1 MIDFN
6 DAPIQE
12 DSHLEATRAEI
23 RAELLSRLESVLFL
37 LFPAGKVKRGQ
48 FTIGNLD
55 GSPGDSLEVVLTGA
69 KAGLW
74 IDRATNESGDIF
86 DLLAAHWHLHV
97 QTDFHRVLEQAA
109 ELLGRAPAASSPPP
123 KKSRKSPS
131 DDDLGPHSAL
141 WEYRDAKGSLLAIVY
156 RYDLPGGKKE
166 FRPWDVKRR
175 ISSAPTPRPLY
186 NQQGI
191 AKATQVILVEGEKCA
206 QALIDAGFCATT
218 AMHGAN
224 APVGKTNWSPLSGK
238 QVLIWPDRDK
248 SGWAYAENAAQ
259 AALAAGAASC
269 HILTPPDDKPEGWD
283 AADALAEGDTFNVA
297 AFLRD
302 GQRESR
308 SATAAPQS
316 CRPDIHVE
324 KGHLHDTAREV
335 CAALGA
341 QIPPVVFQRGGLL
354 NRVSSLSQ
362 TVEENGLTIPSG
374 NPIILPL
381 TIPDLVVR
389 IMDACQL
396 LAPHVGRKGETVWL
410 PEDCSNRLAATAA
423 ALQGN
428 DWKGIQELVGLSEV
442 PIMRPDGSLFDRVGY
457 DPVSK
462 LYCVNLPSNL
472 AIPLDPS
479 REDAIEA
486 AQRLISPFA
495 QFPFTAATDR
505 SVVLAY
511 LITLAL
517 RPLLPYA
524 PLFCHSATAPGSGKG
539 LLIESCNLLVRGRE
553 PATQTQPNTQTDDE
567 MRKTITGLLLQGV
580 GSVHLD
586 NFERPVGGTVLNSL
600 LTSPSWNER
609 LLGVNTVPELPTRVT
624 WAASGNNLIIRGD
637 QVRRSIFL
645 NLDPATER
653 PELRQFQG
661 PPLKDLIR
669 EQRIELLSALFT
681 LLRAYRQAGCPGQDD
696 QLLGSFEDWS
706 RAVCGPIRWIGWADP
721 IQSQEALRHDDP
733 EQIKL
738 VQLLTSC
745 HEVFGEKPFTVADII
760 QEISFQGNF
769 APAND
774 DRRELREAVLSAVGD
789 SGGGQINRRSLGWN
803 LRHFRGRVADGLCL
817 WPCSESENK
826 RTARYFIRRVS

>member
-6 DAPIQE
+6 DAPILE
-12 DSHLEATRAEI
+12 ESHPDSTRDEVK
-23 RAELLSRLESVLFL
+23 AELLARLESVLPM
-37 LFPAGKVKRGQ
+37 LFPAGKARHGK

-55 GSPGDSLEVVLTGA
+55 GSPGDSLEIVLTGS

-86 DLLAAHWHLHV
+86 DLLAAHWYLPV
-97 QTDFHRVLEQAA
+97 QTSFPRILEQAS
-109 ELLGRAPAASSPPP
+109 ELLGRAPSSTPPP
-123 KKSRKSPS
+123 KRKSPS
-131 DDDLGPHSAL
+131 EDDLGPHSAY
-141 WEYRDAKGSLLAIVY
+141 WEYRDAKGKLLAIVY

-166 FRPWDVKRR
+166 FRPWDAKRR
-175 ISSAPTPRPLY
+175 KPSAPNPRPLY
-186 NQQGI
+186 NQQGM

-206 QALIDAGFCATT
+206 QALIDAGFHATT

-248 SGWAYAENAAQ
+248 AGWAYAENAAQ

-269 HILTPPDDKPEGWD
+269 DILTPPDGKPEGWD
-283 AADALAEGDTFNVA
+283 AADALAESFDVA

-302 GQRESR
+302 GERMNR
-308 SATAAPQS
+308 TDTTPPRS
-316 CRPDIHVE
+316 CRPDILVE
-324 KGHLHDTAREV
+324 KGHLHNTAREV
-335 CAALGA
+335 CAALGT
-341 QIPPVVFQRGGLL
+341 QTPPVVFQRGGLL

-381 TIPDLVVR
+381 SIPDLVVR

-396 LAPHVGRKGETVWL
+396 LFPHIGRKGETEWL
-410 PEDCSNRLAATAA
+410 PGDCSNRLAATSA
-423 ALQGN
+423 ALQGS

-442 PIMRPDGSLFDRVGY
+442 PIMRPDGSLYSRVGY

-462 LYCVNLPSNL
+462 LYCVNLPSPL
-472 AIPLDPS
+472 SIPDEPT
-479 REDAIEA
+479 REDALAA
-486 AQRLISPFA
+486 AQHLIAPFS

-505 SVVLAY
+505 SMVLAY
-511 LITLAL
+511 LLTLAL

-524 PLFCHSATAPGSGKG
+524 PLFCFSATAPGSGKG
-539 LLIESCNLLVRGRE
+539 LLIESCNLLVRGRD
-553 PATQTQPNTQTDDE
+553 PATQTQPNSQTDDE

-609 LLGVNTVPELPTRVT
+609 LLGLNSVPELPTRVT

-637 QVRRSIFL
+637 QVRRSIYL

-669 EQRIELLSALFT
+669 DQRVELLSSIFT

-696 QLLGSFEDWS
+696 HLLGSFEDWS
-706 RAVCGPIRWIGWADP
+706 RAVCAPIRWIGWPDP

-738 VQLLTSC
+738 VQLLTAC
-745 HEVFGEKPFTVADII
+745 HEVFGEKPFTVSDII

-774 DRRELREAVLSAVGD
+774 NRRELREAVLAAVGD
-789 SGGGQINRRSLGWN
+789 GGGGQINRRSLGWN
-803 LRHFRGRVADGLCL
+803 LRHFRGRVAAGLCL
-817 WPCSESENK
+817 WQSSLSEVKKSAMYYIK
-826 RTARYFIRRVS
+826 RTS